1 MEFREEYRK
10 SMEGNSPDREAMD
23 RMKAAVM
30 AKIAAGEGEPGIP
43 AGKKKPLPLRR
54 IAYIGGAAAACAVI
68 AVSAA
73 TILPNVGKNNEMVSA
88 AESMAYVSSDSP
100 ENAVAGDTA
109 AGEGDSGFAAEA
121 TETTQQE
128 AETAQDIPEY
138 DAEENDEAC
147 ESTVPDTTTAPAFTD
162 STSDNG
168 GDMWGIAQAEP
179 ADGAPV
185 EGAADNADSTEAD
198 EDNGASDAKGNSPGE
213 APVNDEPEY
222 DDNGV
227 NGDNDLGITETCE
240 TGGTIDQSVVTGE
253 YDDDVTVDESPITE
267 TAEVALET
275 CEISEEAT
283 MEISEDATM
292 EVSEEAGVEEIFIV
306 FSGKGWISFAGERY
320 DPVEPAEVN
329 GEETEAL
336 DPVSKKYYTVV
347 RSGDIICVYRNK
359 EFIGTFRKHHSL

>member
-1 MEFREEYRK
+1 MEFREEYKK
-10 SMEGNSPDREAMD
+10 SMESNSPDREAMD

-73 TILPNVGKNNEMVSA
+73 TILPNVGKNNDMVSA
-88 AESMAYVSSDSP
+88 AESVTYADDDSF

-109 AGEGDSGFAAEA
+109 AGEGESGFAAEV
-121 TETTQQE
+121 TDTSQPE

-138 DAEENDEAC
+138 AAEEDDEVC
-147 ESTVPDTTTAPAFTD
+147 ESTAPVTTTAPAFTD
-162 STSDNG
+162 LPSDNG
-168 GDMWGIAQAEP
+168 GDIWGIAQGEP

-185 EGAADNADSTEAD
+185 DEVSDNADSTAAD
-198 EDNGASDAKGNSPGE
+198 KDNGASDAKGASPGE
-213 APVNDEPEY
+213 APVTDEPEY
-222 DDNGV
+222 DDKGV
-227 NGDNDLGITETCE
+227 NGDNGFYLGETCE
-240 TGGTIDQSVVTGE
+240 AGGTIDQSVVTGE

-267 TAEVALET
+267 TAEVAEET
-275 CEISEEAT
+275 CEVW
-283 MEISEDATM
+283 EDDTM
-292 EVSEEAGVEEIFIV
+292 EVTEEAGVEEVFIV

-320 DPVEPAEVN
+320 DPVDPAVVN

-347 RSGDIICVYRNK
+347 RNGDIICVYQNK
-359 EFIGTFRKHHSL
+359 EFIGTFRKHNSL

>member
-88 AESMAYVSSDSP
+88 AESMAYVSDDSP

-109 AGEGDSGFAAEA
+109 AGEGDSGFAAETA
-121 TETTQQE
+121 ETTQQE

-138 DAEENDEAC
+138 DAEENDEVC
-147 ESTVPDTTTAPAFTD
+147 ESTAPVTTTAPAFTD
-162 STSDNG
+162 SPSDNG

-179 ADGAPV
+179 ADDAPV
-185 EGAADNADSTEAD
+185 EGAVDNADSTEAD

-222 DDNGV
+222 DEPEYDDNGV
-227 NGDNDLGITETCE
+227 NGDNDLDITETCE

-275 CEISEEAT
+275 CEISEE
-283 MEISEDATM
+283 ATM

-347 RSGDIICVYRNK
+347 RNGDIICVYRNK
-359 EFIGTFRKHHSL
+359 EFIGTFRKHNSL

>member
-1 MEFREEYRK
+1 MEFREEYKK
-10 SMEGNSPDREAMD
+10 SMESNSPDREAMD

-43 AGKKKPLPLRR
+43 AEKKKPLPLRR

-73 TILPNVGKNNEMVSA
+73 TILPNVDKNNGMVSA
-88 AESMAYVSSDSP
+88 AESVTYAADDSF
-100 ENAVAGDTA
+100 GDTA
-109 AGEGDSGFAAEA
+109 AGEGDSGFAEEV
-121 TETTQQE
+121 TDTTQQE
-128 AETAQDIPEY
+128 AETAQDIPDY
-138 DAEENDEAC
+138 AADDDEVC
-147 ESTVPDTTTAPAFTD
+147 ESTAPVTTTAPTFTD
-162 STSDNG
+162 STSGNG
-168 GDMWGIAQAEP
+168 GGIWGIAQGEP

-185 EGAADNADSTEAD
+185 DEVSDNADSTATD
-198 EDNGASDAKGNSPGE
+198 KDNGASEAKGSSPSE
-213 APVNDEPEY
+213 APVTDEPEY
-222 DDNGV
+222 DDKGV
-227 NGDNDLGITETCE
+227 NGDNGLNLEETCE
-240 TGGTIDQSVVTGE
+240 AGGSIDQSVVTGE

-283 MEISEDATM
+283 MEISDATM
-292 EVSEEAGVEEIFIV
+292 EVSEEAGVEEVFIV

-320 DPVEPAEVN
+320 DPVDPAVVN

-347 RSGDIICVYRNK
+347 RSGDMICVYQNK
-359 EFIGTFRKHHSL
+359 EFIGTFRKHNSL